1 MIAGDFVKKVIAGDF
16 VKNRLQVHAKLVQ
29 HTCEQCG
36 KQFAQFSNL
45 KIHWRTHSGVGV
57 VTIMRNDM
65 MRRGGDEGD
74 FFTICLVM
82 FGIGQFEARTIWQF
96 GNSAC
101 KNGQFGFGELILGSV
116 LSQFK

>member
-1 MIAGDFVKKVIAGDF
+1 MSLQTRDFATKKRFQVHAKLVQRFCKKLIAGSREAGPEILSKKLF
-16 VKNRLQVHAKLVQ
+16 QVHAKLVQ

-74 FFTICLVM
+74 LVM
-82 FGIGQFEARTIWQF
+82 FGTRQF
-96 GNSAC
+96 GN
-101 KNGQFGFGELILGSV
+101 IM
-116 LSQFK
+116 